1 MRERMRPAVSV
12 FSSQIGLRTPRT
24 CAFSIV
30 ETSSGLSA
38 VVCLARPP
46 LRRVLRAFPSGAM
59 CLDIVA
65 EALLERLALRQAGQ
79 ALGSSDVPTLT
90 RINPSRDQVAGLLR
104 PLAGFRE
111 GSR

>member
-1 MRERMRPAVSV
+1 MRFLDRRDVERIERGRM
-12 FSSQIGLRTPRT
+12 L
-24 CAFSIV
+24 
-30 ETSSGLSA
+30 E
-38 VVCLARPP
+38 ARPP

-104 PLAGFRE
+104 PLAGIRE
-111 GSR
+111 ASR